1 MAGLTGRCRRSL
13 NQSQRGV
20 DNVTSEETAPAP
32 VMETLRSEWLF
43 ALHLDIAWDRARTI
57 GAAPLGWRGIYPV
70 NGGRF
75 EGPRLSGVVT
85 PDGADWVIRR
95 ADGATMIDVRLCL
108 VTGDGAMIAMSYTGL
123 LVVAPEAAGRFRRGE
138 PVAYAETYIRT
149 TPRFETADPRYE
161 WLNRVIAVANGGP
174 PGSSPTYQVFAIL

>member
-1 MAGLTGRCRRSL
+1 MTR
-13 NQSQRGV
+13 
-20 DNVTSEETAPAP
+20 EETALAP
-32 VMETLRSEWLF
+32 TMHTLRSEWLF
-43 ALHLDIAWDRARTI
+43 ALHLDIAWDRAQTI
-57 GAAPLGWRGIYPV
+57 GAGPLGWRGIYPV

-75 EGPRLSGVVT
+75 EGPRLNGRVL

-95 ADGATMIDVRLCL
+95 ADGATAIDVRLGL
-108 VTGDGAMIAMSYTGL
+108 VTADGAAIAMSYTGL
-123 LVVAPEAAGRFRRGE
+123 LVVAPEAAERFRRRQ

-149 TPRFETADPRYE
+149 TPRFETADPRYD